1 MDQDPFTASLF
12 KWDYPRSTL
21 AAASAAGAPQQST
34 AQAATSTLPPYF
46 ARGLIGMREPPVGIP
61 GVGGMGMGMGV
72 GVGMSMQGFAMGIP
86 GSVAAAA
93 NAGAGASSGSGGL
106 EELFQAYGIRY
117 YTAAKIAEMGF
128 TVNTLVDMKEEEVD
142 EMMNSLSH
150 LFRWDLLVG
159 ERYGIKAAIR
169 AERRRLEDLE
179 ESRRHRH
186 NHMSLSNTP
195 PPDSSHHPL
204 DALSQEGL
212 SEEGV
217 HEKEVVGSGGGNW
230 EMVGA
235 PPTHTNHQDR
245 QQRKKHRKQQ
255 HLQARNTVQNM
266 MTLTTTNRKLV
277 GQEPSRMIGNHHN
290 NNSNIDDDL
299 DEEEVDDDEDG
310 GGGGGIGGVTER
322 QREHPFIVTE
332 PGEVARGKKNGLDYL
347 FHLYEQCRDFLHQV
361 QNIAKERGEK
371 CPTKVTNQVFRFA
384 KKAGATYINKPKMR
398 HYVHCYAL
406 HCLDEETSNALRRAF
421 KERGE
426 NVGAWRQACY
436 KPLVA
441 IAARQGWDIDA
452 IFNSHPR
459 LSIWYVPTKLRQLCH
474 TERSSSNT
482 SNSISAGAGPHHL
495 PF

>member
-12 KWDYPRSTL
+12 KWEYPRGSLAIAPSSTGPL
-21 AAASAAGAPQQST
+21 QQSNG
-34 AQAATSTLPPYF
+34 QVQSPTLPTYL
-46 ARGLIGMREPPVGIP
+46 ARGVLGVRDPGMGNRM
-61 GVGGMGMGMGV
+61 GMGMGMGMNM
-72 GVGMSMQGFAMGIP
+72 GMGMGMQGIAMGIP
-86 GSVAAAA
+86 GGGATTNNNTPAVAGTGLGG
-93 NAGAGASSGSGGL
+93 NSGSACL
-106 EELFQAYGIRY
+106 EDLFQAYGIRY

-128 TVNTLVDMKEEEVD
+128 TVSTLVDMKEEEVE

-169 AERRRLEDLE
+169 AEKRRLEELE

-186 NHMSLSNTP
+186 HHHNHQLMSYSNTP
-195 PPDSSHHPL
+195 PPDSNHLPH
-204 DALSQEGL
+204 DALSQEGI

-217 HEKEVVGSGGGNW
+217 HEKKVVGGGGSNW
-230 EMVGA
+230 EMVA
-235 PPTHTNHQDR
+235 AHPNNTNNYNCGED
-245 QQRKKHRKQQ
+245 QQRKKHRKQ
-255 HLQARNTVQNM
+255 HERSRKTVHNL
-266 MTLTTTNRKLV
+266 MTITTTNRKL
-277 GQEPSRMIGNHHN
+277 N
-290 NNSNIDDDL
+290 NMEDEM
-299 DEEEVDDDEDG
+299 EEEVDDDDEEG
-310 GGGGGIGGVTER
+310 GGGAGGSTER

-347 FHLYEQCRDFLHQV
+347 FHLYEQCRDFLIQV
-361 QNIAKERGEK
+361 QNIARERGEK
-371 CPTKVTNQVFRFA
+371 CPTKVTNQVFRYA

-406 HCLDEETSNALRRAF
+406 HCLNEETSNSLRKAF
-421 KERGE
+421 KDRGE
-426 NVGAWRQACY
+426 NVGAWRLACY

-441 IAARQGWDIDA
+441 IASRQGWDIDA

-474 TERSSSNT
+474 AERSSSDRTTTAT
-482 SNSISAGAGPHHL
+482 SSISGTAHL